1 MARQGSPASSS
12 ASVLEVSSTSGRR
25 PSTPGG
31 RTCSQAG
38 EADESSAS
46 TVHGVVPTRT
56 VDVVVLMVDASLS
69 LQSIPDPLTVSP
81 GLPHQRHASQRPRS
95 WS

>member
-1 MARQGSPASSS
+1 M
-12 ASVLEVSSTSGRR
+12 SSTSEPR

-31 RTCSQAG
+31 RTRSQAG

-56 VDVVVLMVDASLS
+56 VDVVVLVVGSRPA
-69 LQSIPDPLTVSP
+69 
-81 GLPHQRHASQRPRS
+81 RQRPCS
-95 WS
+95 WR